1 LRVALSIQCLG
12 LNNHDVNNNKTIN
25 GVIIDM
31 ADVKAENDDNSK
43 NNNASDPRPHDEESN
58 HELEQKQHQEEKTL
72 EECDQRSTTTTTSRD
87 SITNMDDSHLRLH
100 SDNHYEKDHHYDYH
114 HRGSCSSLKDVCVTR
129 NKMIGGTNAFMAQE
143 DSSYNTSG
151 YCVPISDLEVMD
163 DIYTEYV

>member
-1 LRVALSIQCLG
+1 
-12 LNNHDVNNNKTIN
+12 
-25 GVIIDM
+25 M

-72 EECDQRSTTTTTSRD
+72 EECDQRSTTTTSRD

-100 SDNHYEKDHHYDYH
+100 SDNHYERDHYYDYH

>member
-1 LRVALSIQCLG
+1 LSIQCLG

-72 EECDQRSTTTTTSRD
+72 EECDQRSTTTTSRD

-100 SDNHYEKDHHYDYH
+100 SDNHYEWDHHYDYH

>member
-1 LRVALSIQCLG
+1 
-12 LNNHDVNNNKTIN
+12 
-25 GVIIDM
+25 M

-72 EECDQRSTTTTTSRD
+72 EECDQRSTTTTSRD

-100 SDNHYEKDHHYDYH
+100 SDNHYERDHHYDYH